1 MERIDGTASRRAESV
16 GVQCV
21 CVGGG
26 SKEAFSAESLL
37 RQGSS
42 QVEEL
47 RALECSLHSEQPWFC
62 EEMNIALAH
71 GGK

>member
-1 MERIDGTASRRAESV
+1 MELHPEGQRVWGCS
-16 GVQCV
+16 V
-21 CVGGG
+21 CVWGG